1 MAVREGKSGL
11 RGISRRTRGREG
23 IRRGKWVHW
32 REWKGENRI
41 YIGEKN

>member
-23 IRRGKWVHW
+23 IRRGKLGVLE
-32 REWKGENRI
+32 RVERGK
-41 YIGEKN
+41 